1 MKFCDLIIAAGC
13 LTVASHA
20 SAASLGPSQG
30 GVILGAPI
38 DLFFEV
44 QGDGP
49 QASAENECVT
59 AQVWLG
65 DVQLPNHQ
73 VRITPRTHQVRL
85 QTTTA
90 VNEPLITIKLTAG
103 CASTIARSYTLFAD
117 PPKSLAAVQTPID
130 LEKIMVAPLAHASTQ
145 FTTPAIQP
153 APAKAVKPKPK
164 NKPKPRP
171 QATPEKVDPTPPA
184 PAIEQPLADS
194 AGKPTLRLN
203 PVLDLDTSALPPTTA
218 TDAASRAAVAAGVA
232 ASDISNTVAPA
243 IDPNAQRLEALEQ
256 QLQKMQEQ
264 LRTTHAET
272 DALRTQL
279 AKANASASA
288 TPTWIYALLGLLAL
302 ALACIAWLL
311 QRLKREQE
319 KAQQAWSRAVA
330 AQKDPVVET
339 LSARAEAIPSATPAP
354 QSHASAATVS
364 AAIASPLPPVQ
375 NVAASPAPSYPS
387 QDLAQL
393 LTAQALLE
401 VQEEAEFYAS
411 IGENDQAIALLN
423 AHIEAHENSS
433 PLAYLELLQLLH
445 RLSRT
450 EAFERTREQFERNF
464 SVQVPSF
471 LGFANKGGDLWNHYP
486 EVLAEIEAVW
496 PSEEIQPLLR
506 DLILNTE
513 PKAGESKIR
522 FDLAAFDDL
531 LMLYNLAKS
540 TTAAERGVMDGRLRS
555 TLAQAP
561 LPALQLGTDPNFQT
575 LEAEFI
581 SEDIFSAP
589 AAHTES
595 VSSEPSSLPDLML
608 DFPAAL
614 HTSSDAASKPIN
626 NDSPFKDTSHFTPD
640 EILMDSLTLDWQE
653 TSPQSSSNAQDTH
666 LPANDGLSLEAESPL
681 EPLPPAP
688 PTK

>member
-1 MKFCDLIIAAGC
+1 MKFCDLVIAAGC

-49 QASAENECVT
+49 QASAENECVA

-130 LEKIMVAPLAHASTQ
+130 LQKITVAPLAQSSSQ
-145 FTTPAIQP
+145 FSAPVIKA
-153 APAKAVKPKPK
+153 APAKVAKPKPK
-164 NKPKPRP
+164 AKPRP
-171 QATPEKVDPTPPA
+171 QAQPEKVAPTPPA
-184 PAIEQPLADS
+184 PASAPATAET

-203 PVLDLDTSALPPTTA
+203 PVLDLEPSTPAQTA
-218 TDAASRAAVAAGVA
+218 AVDAASATAIAAGVA
-232 ASDISNTVAPA
+232 AADISSTPAA

-264 LRTTHAET
+264 LRSTHAET

-288 TPTWIYALLGLLAL
+288 TPTWVYALLGLLAL

-311 QRLKREQE
+311 QRLKQEQE

-330 AQKDPVVET
+330 AET
-339 LSARAEAIPSATPAP
+339 EPTDAIPARAEVMSTPMPASLP
-354 QSHASAATVS
+354 PAVANISAATVAS
-364 AAIASPLPPVQ
+364 AAPVQ
-375 NVAASPAPSYPS
+375 AVAPSPQTSYPS

-411 IGENDQAIALLN
+411 IGENDQAIALLE

-464 SVQVPSF
+464 SVQVPGF
-471 LGFANKGGDLWNHYP
+471 LGFANKGGDLWNYYP
-486 EVLAEIEAVW
+486 EVLAKIEAAW
-496 PSEEIQPLLR
+496 PSDAIQPLLR
-506 DLILNTE
+506 DLILNQE
-513 PKAGESKIR
+513 PKAGESGIR

-540 TTAAERGVMDGRLRS
+540 TTATERGVMDGRLRS

-561 LPALQLGTDPNFQT
+561 LPDLQLDTTPSFQIP
-575 LEAEFI
+575 EAEFI
-581 SEDIFSAP
+581 SEDIFSVP
-589 AAHTES
+589 VAHTES
-595 VSSEPSSLPDLML
+595 VSPEPSSLSDLML
-608 DFPAAL
+608 DFPAPLPAS
-614 HTSSDAASKPIN
+614 TDASPKAIN
-626 NDSPFKDTSHFTPD
+626 NDSPFKDTSHFTSD

-653 TSPQSSSNAQDTH
+653 TPATATH
-666 LPANDGLSLEAESPL
+666 NPKHPNLPADNALDWDAVPPL
-681 EPLPPAP
+681 APLPPAP